1 MDGTGIFELQNKHP
15 KQRRKKKKRFDTS
28 TNDKFESGPYSSSFI
43 RNNQYQQNSSPHIV
57 FQLIMVMT
65 NHTNHPPH
73 PSPPGLLSTIAM
85 ESPVSTQSS
94 PSQRSRPCSRNN
106 SSGSSNQSRR
116 KKPLP
121 LKQRTSSI
129 DQRRDYTAQTWISVL
144 SLVKLR
150 EYVITVD
157 HFPIWRRHL
166 AWAID
171 DGKDLRDYITQRYAS
186 SMVFMSLLLSTE
198 LGILFNSA
206 GVTTIV
212 RQSLRQQAHH
222 TVSFWAGI
230 AIIIS
235 AVFTLL
241 SLISTFTAW
250 TMVSAISDV
259 NAHCILRSSIGQYA
273 AELPGRYIVGSIYS
287 FLIWFCLFL
296 FLLLPVGFYSYLLLL
311 IVTCLFVH
319 TITAFSAFG
328 RVIMHTGAMGSTR
341 IFDKEYESRL
351 QPHSLHANLLTK
363 AKANLGNKTSI
374 IRQYRTQSTPIERLY
389 SEDEM
394 SGRLSFRSTT
404 DALDIPPPP
413 PVFITNAESQRGR
426 SDSFVKFADG
436 YNTNGDR
443 FEPEATPSILDAFN
457 TTNKSR
463 NRNMPIDS
471 TMPFTA
477 PRRPPR
483 QQHRSDD
490 DEKTPLVTNQS
501 TSSSADI
508 VDRWIG
514 GGVTRTDSN
523 MTDGNDDGTVLT
535 KDKHGHNRRISFDN
549 PYLLF
554 EDPTPFVPSIQQD
567 DRRRDTAQQEN
578 SPHPFHRS
586 SATTTEPTHSPRY
599 RDNAA
604 TSNSSNN
611 TYRLQYDMSSD
622 DEALFNNDY
631 GATDDDDDDNDSN
644 NNQVAVSQF
653 TPQEH
658 SSDYYFENNTNT
670 DTNHQHHH
678 PLLAPATTSSTRLT
692 NANATQI
699 KSQGLSITTLSEQ
712 TRLIDDH
719 QLERGDYNSTQ
730 SGL

>member
-1 MDGTGIFELQNKHP
+1 MNHHQYQYQH
-15 KQRRKKKKRFDTS
+15 
-28 TNDKFESGPYSSSFI
+28 SSSPRVSAAMNNSNERI
-43 RNNQYQQNSSPHIV
+43 RMPQP
-57 FQLIMVMT
+57 
-65 NHTNHPPH
+65 
-73 PSPPGLLSTIAM
+73 
-85 ESPVSTQSS
+85 SS
-94 PSQRSRPCSRNN
+94 PSPSNTTVASSTSPSSQKTHSGGSTHN
-106 SSGSSNQSRR
+106 SR

-144 SLVKLR
+144 NLVKLR

-222 TVSFWAGI
+222 TVAFWAGI

-235 AVFTLL
+235 AIFTLL

-311 IVTCLFVH
+311 IVICLFVH

-341 IFDKEYESRL
+341 IFDKGYESSL
-351 QPHSLHANLLTK
+351 QPHSLHTNLLIK

-374 IRQYRTQSTPIERLY
+374 IRQYRTQSTPIARLY

-394 SGRLSFRSTT
+394 SGHLSIRSTS
-404 DALDIPPPP
+404 DMFGMPPPPPPP
-413 PVFITNAESQRGR
+413 PVSTTIVEPQRGR
-426 SDSFVKFADG
+426 SESFVKFADG

-443 FEPEATPSILDAFN
+443 FVTVASPSARDIKDAFN
-457 TTNKSR
+457 STYKSQ
-463 NRNMPIDS
+463 NSNMPIDS
-471 TMPFTA
+471 TIPFTA

-483 QQHRSDD
+483 QQYRPDDHYHTD

-501 TSSSADI
+501 APSSTEI

-514 GGVTRTDSN
+514 GVSRA
-523 MTDGNDDGTVLT
+523 DGNINDVNDDGTMLT
-535 KDKHGHNRRISFDN
+535 KDKHGHTRRISFDN

-554 EDPTPFVPSIQQD
+554 EDPTPFVPSIHRDQNRSATSHQQ
-567 DRRRDTAQQEN
+567 T
-578 SPHPFHRS
+578 STHPFYRS
-586 SATTTEPTHSPRY
+586 SATTDKPSYSPRY
-599 RDNAA
+599 NDIAA

-611 TYRLQYDMSSD
+611 TDRLQYDMSSD

-631 GATDDDDDDNDSN
+631 GATDDDDDDESN
-644 NNQVAVSQF
+644 NNETAVLQKS
-653 TPQEH
+653 TPNEGND
-658 SSDYYFENNTNT
+658 DYYFDHNSTAAM
-670 DTNHQHHH
+670 NHQNH
-678 PLLAPATTSSTRLT
+678 PLLAPPKSRATSLTKNNDKHMNNHARST
-692 NANATQI
+692 A
-699 KSQGLSITTLSEQ
+699 KPSEQ

-719 QLERGDYNSTQ
+719 CLESGDYHSTQ
-730 SGL
+730 CGM